1 MEEHEKYGR
10 LGRFRIGDEV
20 EIICDCSKGN
30 EITFEPEGPCKV
42 PFNQK
47 GMIGTIDGVG
57 NDKLPVIVVIDIRNN
72 PNLIGRT
79 RWYHKISC
87 LRKTEEIGFD
97 PEDIISKATGVNNVK
112 I

>member
-20 EIICDCSKGN
+20 EVICDCSTGN
-30 EITFEPEGPCKV
+30 EITFEPEGLCKV

-47 GMIGTIDGVG
+47 GMIGTVVG
-57 NDKLPVIVVIDIRNN
+57 EGYGKLPVVISIDIRNN

-87 LRKTEEIGFD
+87 LRKTEEIGFN
-97 PEDIISKATGVNNVK
+97 PEYIISKAFGV
-112 I
+112 